1 VAVRVTKVGTVRVCA
16 ICERTLLMGERAF
29 RYAPEE
35 GAELVDV
42 CPLCQE
48 TAIEHGWLKEGT
60 PSTPVV
66 AGDRRRRRR
75 RSFGERLGLR
85 RPPTE
90 EALVPAEPILRRL
103 SDQEV
108 SILEAAELFNGSA
121 FRRTVGGIQ
130 KSLGEPR
137 ASFIPLSGTN
147 GEFAVTVAWDLSW
160 YQYRVSPDSAQPVR
174 LERRGHELEEL
185 ERTFQDWNA
194 HVDDGGRLV
203 PDIARL

>member
-1 VAVRVTKVGTVRVCA
+1 VRVTKVATLRICA
-16 ICERTLLMGERAF
+16 ICERSLLLGERSF

-42 CPLCQE
+42 CALCQE
-48 TAIEHGWLKEGT
+48 IAVEHGWLKEGT

-66 AGDRRRRRR
+66 VGDRRRRRR
-75 RSFGERLGLR
+75 TLPEVLGLKR
-85 RPPTE
+85 GRDAETV
-90 EALVPAEPILRRL
+90 VPSEPILRRL
-103 SDQEV
+103 SNDEV
-108 SILEAAELFNGSA
+108 AILEAAELFNGSS

-130 KSLGEPR
+130 KSLGEAK
-137 ASFIPLSGTN
+137 ASLIPLSGTN
-147 GEFAVTVAWDLSW
+147 GELAVTVAWDLSW

-185 ERTFQDWNA
+185 EESFKAWNA
-194 HVDDGGRLV
+194 HVADEGRLV